1 MIQKLKYNFKYF
13 FTKILLFEV
22 SDEYLSNSHVL
33 MYCIIPTECIYQVGN
48 IIKIL
53 GNSKILF

>member
-33 MYCIIPTECIYQVGN
+33 YVLYY
-48 IIKIL
+48 
-53 GNSKILF
+53 SR